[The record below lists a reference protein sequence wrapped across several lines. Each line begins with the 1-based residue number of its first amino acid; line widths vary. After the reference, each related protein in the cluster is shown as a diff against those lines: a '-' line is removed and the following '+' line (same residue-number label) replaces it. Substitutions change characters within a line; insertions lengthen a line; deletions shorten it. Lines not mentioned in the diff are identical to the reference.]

1 MLAAGETVTGLI
13 VASALVRPDKKLAE
27 VELTSLKKKFSNKNF
42 AANCDREVIMECE
55 KAGVKLEEFLEVCLN
70 AMKERAEEFGL

>member
-1 MLAAGETVTGLI
+1 
-13 VASALVRPDKKLAE
+13 
-27 VELTSLKKKFSNKNF
+27 
-42 AANCDREVIMECE
+42 VIMECE